1 VAGESTASVLDHAR
15 RENEH
20 GVGVICNRLGEHYHE
35 RAPADADT
43 VAYERLVADIGASD
57 LRACIS
63 VKPSQLGLD
72 VDEDVFRENLARV
85 AAAGAD
91 HGVFVWVDME
101 DHTTVDAT
109 LDTFEEYVREQRGAS
124 PHDTGERRRRERG
137 GGMGL
142 CLQSNLR
149 RTALD
154 LERLADC
161 PGKVRLVKGA
171 YDPPASVA
179 YTKKSQV
186 DEAYRE
192 DLEFMFREFDDGIA
206 VGSHDPAICTLAADL
221 HAEHGTPYEVQMLM
235 GVREGAQYD
244 LAGACDVW
252 QYAPYGSAWPSYF
265 WRRVRER
272 KENARFALR
281 AIAGG

>member
-1 VAGESTASVLDHAR
+1 MLPPVASRFVAGESAAAVLDHAR
-15 RENEH
+15 RENDR
-20 GVGVICNRLGEHYHE
+20 GVGVICNLLGEHYYD

-43 VAYERLVADIGASD
+43 VAYERLVADIGTSD
-57 LRACIS
+57 LRACVS

-85 AAAGAD
+85 AGAATD
-91 HGVFVWVDME
+91 HDVFVWVDME
-101 DHTTVDAT
+101 AHTTVDAT
-109 LDTFEEYVREQRGAS
+109 LDTFEEYVRNE
-124 PHDTGERRRRERG
+124 D

-171 YDPPASVA
+171 YDPLESVA
-179 YTKKSQV
+179 YAEKSQV
-186 DEAYRE
+186 DAAHRE
-192 DLEFMFREFDDGIA
+192 DLEFMFREFDSGVA
-206 VGSHDPAICTLAADL
+206 VGSHYPEMLTLAADL

-235 GVREGAQYD
+235 GVREQAQYD

-252 QYAPYGSAWPSYF
+252 QYAPYGTSWPAYF
-265 WRRVRER
+265 RRRVLER
-272 KENARFALR
+272 KENALFALR
-281 AIAGG
+281 AVAGG